1 MKFLPDAFQ
10 DAKSAN
16 SLSGKWSQVFG
27 HSVVLF
33 SLTYSFLLPDSIR
46 LREVKL
52 AADLTLEKGY
62 WQILSQWNSTEEQPF
77 MRKQLALRFMYLNKH
92 NNKKAEILD
101 QLLV

>member
-16 SLSGKWSQVFG
+16 SLSGKCFFG
-27 HSVVLF
+27 HSVLFCF

-52 AADLTLEKGY
+52 TGDLTLEKGY
-62 WQILSQWNSTEEQPF
+62 WQILSQWNSTEEQ
-77 MRKQLALRFMYLNKH
+77 QLTLRFLYQNKH
-92 NNKKAEILD
+92 NDKKTTEILY
-101 QLLV
+101 QLLI